1 MKKLI
6 EIVDLSSGAI
16 TNRTADTPT
25 LDIPADL
32 DWQTGGVSIDADRIV
47 RYFAAGA
54 ARRLYVGSPRRLSGR
69 VVGEECLVAVERL
82 ESETAACL
90 RRYSVSIVQ

>member
-6 EIVDLSSGAI
+6 VIVDLSSGAI

-82 ESETAACL
+82 ESESAACL

>member
-6 EIVDLSSGAI
+6 GIVDLTSGAI
-16 TNRTADTPT
+16 TNRKANTLT
-25 LDIPADL
+25 LDVPADL

-54 ARRLYVGSPRRLSGR
+54 ARRLYIGTPRRLSAR
-69 VVGEECLVAVERL
+69 IVGEECLVAVEPL
-82 ESETAACL
+82 DTVSFSCS
-90 RRYSVSIVQ
+90 RRYSLSVVR